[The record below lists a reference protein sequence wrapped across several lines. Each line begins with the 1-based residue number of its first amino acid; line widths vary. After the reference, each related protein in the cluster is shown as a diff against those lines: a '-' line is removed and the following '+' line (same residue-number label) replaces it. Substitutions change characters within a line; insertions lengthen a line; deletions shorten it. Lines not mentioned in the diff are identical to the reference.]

1 MRVPGYVLGHYVYPL
16 RFFTENVL
24 LKVVDK
30 ENREHNRVQVLLQEQ
45 KETTLFLEALQ
56 VFEAISDKIPYFF
69 TAGAVW
75 INHVLICVST
85 LELKQYFIRRM
96 HRRFLFAINTSA
108 LVQVPGHSPGIQI
121 FPYVREVAI
130 TTSL

>member
-16 RFFTENVL
+16 RFFTESVL

-75 INHVLICVST
+75 INHVLICEIGRAHV
-85 LELKQYFIRRM
+85 
-96 HRRFLFAINTSA
+96 
-108 LVQVPGHSPGIQI
+108 
-121 FPYVREVAI
+121 
-130 TTSL
+130 